1 MTFSLS
7 CVNAENNDAS
17 VLAQHVLVLTISM
30 CMNETY
36 IVEILGKQ

>member
-17 VLAQHVLVLTISM
+17 GLAQHVLVLSISI

-36 IVEILGKQ
+36 VVEIPGKQ